1 MHLKGGRKRTRMHDS
16 APKASKKPDIPDGV
30 MVKWQRIVDLMA
42 KTIGVP
48 AGLIMRVDPPQI
60 EVFISS
66 ATKGNPYKQGER
78 ADLNTGLYCEQV
90 MQQRSPLLVPDAL
103 QDPQWD
109 HNPDIALGMVYYFGF
124 PLVWP
129 DGEIFGTMCVL
140 DREDNPQA
148 ATYKELLSE
157 FQYIIE
163 GDLRIM
169 FEAFEREQVV
179 RLELAEAD
187 FAYRIVADYTYD
199 WEYWVNPDDTIRY
212 MSASAE
218 RITGYT
224 HQQFIDNP
232 PLRWE
237 IIVPEDRDIWDRHY
251 AEERRDPKFY
261 EVQFRIRRKDG
272 QIRWI
277 EHACQP
283 VKSPSGEFWGH
294 RVSNRDITPS
304 KHAEEALRRSEQSL
318 SEAQR
323 IAHLGN
329 WDWNILANELSW
341 SDEVYRIFGLRPGEF
356 GATYDAFLAS
366 VHPDDRNAV
375 KKAVDESLVS
385 PHTPYSI
392 EHRVVLP
399 DGSERIVHERGEV
412 TFNET
417 GNPVRMIGTVHDIT
431 ELKKAEVE
439 AFHARRELMRIERVS
454 HMGELTASLA
464 HELNQ
469 PLTAILSN
477 ARAALRFLQS
487 DRLDLVELRE
497 ILQDIANDDKR
508 ASDIIRG
515 VRSML
520 KQEEVEQETISIN
533 DIVRDMISLFHS
545 EAIIR
550 NIEVEMNLTE
560 PSPSVHVDRVQIQQV
575 ILNLIMNAAEIMSQS
590 GTENRKIIL
599 QTRPID
605 RGTVQV
611 AMRDFGPG
619 IAEKDLDHIFEP
631 FFTTKRSG
639 LGMGLSISR
648 TIIEAHGGRIWVEN
662 NPDKGVT
669 FYFEIPV
676 LTNSDQ

>member
-1 MHLKGGRKRTRMHDS
+1 MHGR
-16 APKASKKPDIPDGV
+16 AQKASKNPVIPDELV
-30 MVKWQRIVDLMA
+30 IKWQRIIDLMV
-42 KTIGVP
+42 KTVGVP
-48 AGLIMRVDPPQI
+48 AGLIMKVDPPQI

-66 ATKGNPYKQGER
+66 ATEGNPYKKGER
-78 ADLNTGLYCEQV
+78 ADLNTGLYCEMV
-90 MQQRSPLLVPDAL
+90 IKQRGPLLIPDAL

-109 HNPDIALGMVYYFGF
+109 HNPGIALGMIYYFGF

-129 DGEIFGTMCVL
+129 DGEIFGTLCVL
-140 DREDNPQA
+140 DRKDNPHA
-148 ATYKELLSE
+148 STYKDLLYE
-157 FQYIIE
+157 FQQIIE
-163 GDLRIM
+163 GDLRII
-169 FEAFEREQVV
+169 FEAAAREEIV
-179 RLELAEAD
+179 RLELEEVE
-187 FAYRIVADYTYD
+187 FAHRIVTDFTYD
-199 WEYWVNPDDTIRY
+199 WEYWVNPDETIRY

-224 HQQFIDNP
+224 NQQFIDNP

-283 VKSPSGEFWGH
+283 VKSPSGEFWGL
-294 RVSNRDITPS
+294 RVSNRDITPR
-304 KHAEEALRRSEQSL
+304 KQTEEALRRSEQSL
-318 SEAQR
+318 TEAQR

-329 WDWNILANELSW
+329 WDWNIVTNELSW
-341 SDEVYRIFGLRPGEF
+341 SDEVYRIFGLKPREF

-366 VHPDDRNAV
+366 VHPDDRDAV
-375 KKAVDESLVS
+375 KKAVDESLAD

-392 EHRVVLP
+392 EHRVVRS

-412 TFNET
+412 TFDET
-417 GNPVRMIGTVHDIT
+417 GKPVRMIGTVHDIT
-431 ELKKAEVE
+431 ELKRAEIE
-439 AFHARRELMRIERVS
+439 SYRTRRELQRMERVS
-454 HMGELTASLA
+454 RMGELTASLA

-487 DRLDLVELRE
+487 DRLDLAELRE

-520 KQEEVEQETISIN
+520 KQEDIEQETISIN
-533 DIVRDMISLFHS
+533 DVLHDMISLFHS

-550 NIEVEMNLTE
+550 NIEVEMDLAD
-560 PSPSVHVDRVQIQQV
+560 PLPLVHVDRVQIQQV
-575 ILNLIMNAAEIMSQS
+575 ILNLIMNAAEIMSHS
-590 GTENRKIIL
+590 EPGGKKIIL
-599 QTRPID
+599 QTRLID
-605 RGTVQV
+605 HDAVQV
-611 AMRDFGPG
+611 AVRDFGPG
-619 IAEKDLDHIFEP
+619 IAEKDLDHIFDP

-648 TIIEAHGGRIWVEN
+648 SIIEAHGGRIWVAN

-676 LTNSDQ
+676 LNDK

>member
-1 MHLKGGRKRTRMHDS
+1 MHGRAQKT
-16 APKASKKPDIPDGV
+16 SKNPDIPDEII
-30 MVKWQRIVDLMA
+30 VKWQRIVDLMA
-42 KTIGVP
+42 RIVGVP
-48 AGLIMRVDPPQI
+48 TGLIMRVDPPQI

-66 ATKGNPYKQGER
+66 ATEGNPYKQGKR
-78 ADLNTGLYCEQV
+78 ADLNTGLYCETV
-90 MQQRSPLLVPDAL
+90 MKERGPLLVPDAL

-109 HNPDIALGMVYYFGF
+109 HNPDIALGMIYYHGF
-124 PLVWP
+124 PLAWP

-140 DREDNPQA
+140 DSKDNPHA
-148 ATYKELLSE
+148 STYKDLLSE
-157 FQYIIE
+157 FQHIVE

-169 FEAFEREQVV
+169 FEAAERKQLVH
-179 RLELAEAD
+179 LAWEEVE
-187 FAYRIVADYTYD
+187 FAYRIVTDFTYD

-224 HQQFIDNP
+224 NQQFIDNP
-232 PLRWE
+232 RLRWE

-283 VKSPSGEFWGH
+283 VKSPSGEFWGL
-294 RVSNRDITPS
+294 RVSNRDITPR
-304 KHAEEALRRSEQSL
+304 KQAEEALRRSEQSL
-318 SEAQR
+318 AEAQR

-329 WDWNILANELSW
+329 WDWNIATNELRW
-341 SDEVYRIFGLRPGEF
+341 SDEVYRIFGLQPREF
-356 GATYDAFLAS
+356 GATYEAFLAS
-366 VHPDDRNAV
+366 VHPDDRDAV
-375 KKAVDESLVS
+375 KKAVDESFAD

-392 EHRVVLP
+392 EHRVIRL
-399 DGSERIVHERGEV
+399 DGSERIVHERGEA
-412 TFNET
+412 TFDET
-417 GNPVRMIGTVHDIT
+417 GKPIRMIGTVHDIT
-431 ELKKAEVE
+431 ELKRAEIE
-439 AFHARRELMRIERVS
+439 SYRARRELLRMERVS
-454 HMGELTASLA
+454 RMGELTASLA

-487 DRLDLVELRE
+487 DRLDLGELRE

-520 KQEEVEQETISIN
+520 KQEEVEQDTISIN

-550 NIEVEMNLTE
+550 NIEVEMDLAD
-560 PSPSVHVDRVQIQQV
+560 PLPLVHVDRVQIQQV
-575 ILNLIMNAAEIMSQS
+575 ILNLIMNASEIMSHS
-590 GTENRKIIL
+590 EPGGRKIIL
-599 QTRPID
+599 KTCPID
-605 RGTVQV
+605 HDMVQV
-611 AMRDFGPG
+611 AVRDFGPG
-619 IAEKDLDHIFEP
+619 IEEKDLDHIFNP

-648 TIIEAHGGRIWVEN
+648 SIIEAHGGRIWVEN

-669 FYFEIPV
+669 FYFEIPI
-676 LTNSDQ
+676 LTDSNQ

>member
-1 MHLKGGRKRTRMHDS
+1 MHDS
-16 APKASKKPDIPDGV
+16 AQKASKKPDIPDEV
-30 MVKWQRIVDLMA
+30 IVKWQRIVDLMA
-42 KTIGVP
+42 KTVGVP

-60 EVFISS
+60 EVFVSS
-66 ATKGNPYKQGER
+66 ATGGNPYEQGER
-78 ADLNTGLYCEQV
+78 ADLNTGLYCETV
-90 MQQRSPLLVPDAL
+90 MKQRSPLLVPDAL
-103 QDPQWD
+103 HDPEWD
-109 HNPDIALGMVYYFGF
+109 HNPAIALGMIYYFGF

-140 DREDNPQA
+140 DSKDTPHA
-148 ATYKELLSE
+148 STYKDLFSE
-157 FQYIIE
+157 FQHIIE
-163 GDLRIM
+163 GDLRII
-169 FEAFEREQVV
+169 FEAAEREEIV
-179 RLELAEAD
+179 RLELEEAEL
-187 FAYRIVADYTYD
+187 AYRIITDFTYD

-224 HQQFIDNP
+224 NQQFIDNP

-237 IIVPEDRDIWDRHY
+237 IIVPEDRDIWDRHH

-283 VKSPSGEFWGH
+283 VKSPSGEFWGL
-294 RVSNRDITPS
+294 RVSNRDITPR
-304 KHAEEALRRSEQSL
+304 KQTEEALRRSEQSL
-318 SEAQR
+318 AEAQR

-329 WDWNILANELSW
+329 WDWNIVTNELSW
-341 SDEVYRIFGLRPGEF
+341 SDEVYRIFGLKPREF
-356 GATYDAFLAS
+356 GATYEAFLAS
-366 VHPDDRNAV
+366 VHLDDRDAV
-375 KKAVDESLVS
+375 KKAVDESLAD
-385 PHTPYSI
+385 PQTPYSI
-392 EHRVVLP
+392 EHRVVRS

-412 TFNET
+412 TFDET
-417 GNPVRMIGTVHDIT
+417 GKPVRMIGTVHDIT
-431 ELKKAEVE
+431 ELKRAEIE
-439 AFHARRELMRIERVS
+439 SYRARRELQRMERVS
-454 HMGELTASLA
+454 RMGELTASLA

-487 DRLDLVELRE
+487 DRLDLAELRE

-520 KQEEVEQETISIN
+520 KQEAMEQETIAIN
-533 DIVRDMISLFHS
+533 DMLRDMVSLFHS

-550 NIEVEMNLTE
+550 NIELEMDLAD
-560 PSPSVHVDRVQIQQV
+560 PLPLVDVDRVQIQQV
-575 ILNLIMNAAEIMSQS
+575 ILNLIMNAAEIMSYS
-590 GTENRKIIL
+590 EPENRRIIL
-599 QTRPID
+599 KTRPID
-605 RGTVQV
+605 HGTVQV
-611 AMRDFGPG
+611 AVRDFGPG
-619 IAEKDLDHIFEP
+619 IAEKDLDHIFDP

-648 TIIEAHGGRIWVEN
+648 SIIEAHGGRIWVKN

-669 FYFEIPV
+669 FYFELPV
-676 LTNSDQ
+676 LSDSNQ

>member
-1 MHLKGGRKRTRMHDS
+1 MHGRAQKT
-16 APKASKKPDIPDGV
+16 SKNPDIPDEII
-30 MVKWQRIVDLMA
+30 VKWQRIVDLMA
-42 KTIGVP
+42 RIVGVP
-48 AGLIMRVDPPQI
+48 TGLIMRVDPPQI

-66 ATKGNPYKQGER
+66 ATEGNPYKQGKR
-78 ADLNTGLYCEQV
+78 ADLNTGLYCETV
-90 MQQRSPLLVPDAL
+90 MKERGPLLVPDAL

-109 HNPDIALGMVYYFGF
+109 HNPDIALGMIYYHGF
-124 PLVWP
+124 PLAWP

-140 DREDNPQA
+140 DSKDNPHA
-148 ATYKELLSE
+148 STYKDLLSE
-157 FQYIIE
+157 FQHIVE

-169 FEAFEREQVV
+169 FEAAERKQLVH
-179 RLELAEAD
+179 LAWEEVE
-187 FAYRIVADYTYD
+187 FAYRIVTDFTYD

-224 HQQFIDNP
+224 NQQFIDNP
-232 PLRWE
+232 RLRWE

-283 VKSPSGEFWGH
+283 VKSPSGEFWGL
-294 RVSNRDITPS
+294 RVSNRDITPR
-304 KHAEEALRRSEQSL
+304 KQAEEALRRSEQSL
-318 SEAQR
+318 AEAQR

-329 WDWNILANELSW
+329 WDWNIATNELRW
-341 SDEVYRIFGLRPGEF
+341 SDEVYRIFGLQPREF
-356 GATYDAFLAS
+356 GATYEAFLAS
-366 VHPDDRNAV
+366 VHPDDRDAV
-375 KKAVDESLVS
+375 KKAVDESFADPL
-385 PHTPYSI
+385 TPYSI
-392 EHRVVLP
+392 EHRVIRL
-399 DGSERIVHERGEV
+399 DGSERIVHERGEA
-412 TFNET
+412 TFDET
-417 GNPVRMIGTVHDIT
+417 GKPIRMIGTVHDIT
-431 ELKKAEVE
+431 ELKRAEIE
-439 AFHARRELMRIERVS
+439 SYRARRELLRMERVS
-454 HMGELTASLA
+454 RMGELTASLA

-487 DRLDLVELRE
+487 DRLDLGELRE

-520 KQEEVEQETISIN
+520 KQEEVEQDTISIN

-550 NIEVEMNLTE
+550 NIEVEMDLAD
-560 PSPSVHVDRVQIQQV
+560 PLPLVHVDRVQIQQV
-575 ILNLIMNAAEIMSQS
+575 ILNLIMNASEIMSHS
-590 GTENRKIIL
+590 EPGGRKIIL
-599 QTRPID
+599 KTCPID
-605 RGTVQV
+605 HDMVQV
-611 AMRDFGPG
+611 AVRDFGPG
-619 IAEKDLDHIFEP
+619 IEEKDLDHIFNP

-648 TIIEAHGGRIWVEN
+648 SIIEAHGGRIWVEN

-669 FYFEIPV
+669 FYFEIPI
-676 LTNSDQ
+676 LTDSNQ

>member
-1 MHLKGGRKRTRMHDS
+1 MHNR
-16 APKASKKPDIPDGV
+16 AQKASKKPNIPDEV
-30 MVKWQRIVDLMA
+30 TVKWQGIVDLMA
-42 KTIGVP
+42 KTVGVS
-48 AGLIMRVDPPQI
+48 AGLIMKVDPPQI

-66 ATKGNPYKQGER
+66 ATEGNPYKHGER
-78 ADLNTGLYCEQV
+78 ADLNTGLYCETV
-90 MQQRSPLLVPDAL
+90 MKQRSPLLVPDAL
-103 QDPQWD
+103 HDPQWD
-109 HNPDIALGMVYYFGF
+109 HNPDIELGMIYYLGY

-129 DGEIFGTMCVL
+129 DGEIFGTICVL
-140 DREDNPQA
+140 DNKDNPHA
-148 ATYKELLSE
+148 STYEDLFSE
-157 FQYIIE
+157 FQHIIE

-169 FEAFEREQVV
+169 FEAAEREQLV
-179 RLELAEAD
+179 RLELEEAD
-187 FAYRIVADYTYD
+187 FAYRIVADFTYD
-199 WEYWVNPDDTIRY
+199 WEYWVNPDGTIRY
-212 MSASAE
+212 MSFSAE

-224 HQQFIDNP
+224 NKQFIDNP

-251 AEERRDPKFY
+251 AEERRAQKFY

-283 VKSPSGEFWGH
+283 VKGPSGEFWGL
-294 RVSNRDITPS
+294 RVSNRDITPR
-304 KHAEEALRRSEQSL
+304 KHTEEALRRSEQSL
-318 SEAQR
+318 AEAQR

-329 WDWNILANELSW
+329 WDWNIVTNELSW
-341 SDEVYRIFGLRPGEF
+341 SDEVYRIFGLRPREF
-356 GATYDAFLAS
+356 GATYEAFLAS
-366 VHPDDRNAV
+366 VHSDDRDAV
-375 KKAVDESLVS
+375 KKAVDESLVD

-392 EHRVVLP
+392 DHRVIRP

-412 TFNET
+412 TFGET
-417 GNPVRMIGTVHDIT
+417 RKPIRMIGTVHDIT

-439 AFHARRELMRIERVS
+439 AFRARRELMRIERVS
-454 HMGELTASLA
+454 RMGELTASLA

-487 DRLDLVELRE
+487 DRLDLAELRE

-520 KQEEVEQETISIN
+520 KQEEIEQETISIN
-533 DIVRDMISLFHS
+533 DVLRDMISLFHS

-550 NIEVEMNLTE
+550 NIEVEMDLPDTL
-560 PSPSVHVDRVQIQQV
+560 PLVHVDRVQIQQV
-575 ILNLIMNAAEIMSQS
+575 ILNLIMNAAEIMSHKEPE
-590 GTENRKIIL
+590 GRKIIL

-605 RGTVQV
+605 HGAVQV
-611 AMRDFGPG
+611 AVRDFGPG

-648 TIIEAHGGRIWVEN
+648 SIIEAHGGRIWVAN

-669 FYFEIPV
+669 FYIEIPV
-676 LTNSDQ
+676 LTTSNQ

>member
-1 MHLKGGRKRTRMHDS
+1 MHES
-16 APKASKKPDIPDGV
+16 AQKASKKPDIANEVIG
-30 MVKWQRIVDLMA
+30 KWQRIVDLMA
-42 KTIGVP
+42 KTVGVP

-60 EVFISS
+60 EVFVSS
-66 ATKGNPYKQGER
+66 ETGGNPYEQGER
-78 ADLNTGLYCEQV
+78 ADLDSGLYCETV
-90 MQQRSPLLVPDAL
+90 MKQRSPLLVPDAL
-103 QDPQWD
+103 HDPEWD
-109 HNPDIALGMVYYFGF
+109 HNPDITLGMIYYFGF
-124 PLVWP
+124 PLEWP
-129 DGEIFGTMCVL
+129 DGEIFGTLCVL
-140 DREDNPQA
+140 DRKDNSQA
-148 ATYKELLSE
+148 STYKDLLYE
-157 FQYIIE
+157 FQHIIE

-169 FEAFEREQVV
+169 FEGAEREEVM
-179 RLELAEAD
+179 RLELEEAD
-187 FAYRIVADYTYD
+187 FAYRIVTDYTYD

-212 MSASAE
+212 MSSSVE

-224 HQQFIDNP
+224 NQQFIDNP

-251 AEERRDPKFY
+251 AEERQDPSFY

-272 QIRWI
+272 EIRWI

-283 VKSPSGEFWGH
+283 VKGPHGEFWGL
-294 RVSNRDITPS
+294 RVSNRDITPR

-318 SEAQR
+318 AEAQR

-329 WDWNILANELSW
+329 WDWDIATDKLRW
-341 SDEVYRIFGLRPGEF
+341 SDEVYRIFGLQPQEF
-356 GATYDAFLAS
+356 GATYEAFLAS
-366 VHPDDRNAV
+366 VHPDDRDAV
-375 KKAVDESLVS
+375 KKAVDVSLVD
-385 PHTPYSI
+385 PNTPYSI
-392 EHRVVLP
+392 DHRVIRQ

-412 TFNET
+412 TLDET
-417 GNPVRMIGTVHDIT
+417 GEPVRMVGTVHDIT
-431 ELKKAEVE
+431 ELKKAEFESYRV
-439 AFHARRELMRIERVS
+439 RRELQRMERVS
-454 HMGELTASLA
+454 RMGELTASLA

-477 ARAALRFLQS
+477 ARAAMRFLQS
-487 DRLDLVELRE
+487 DRLDLGELRE
-497 ILQDIANDDKR
+497 ILEDIANDDKR

-533 DIVRDMISLFHS
+533 DVLRDMIFLFHS

-550 NIEVEMNLTE
+550 NIEVELDLAD
-560 PSPSVHVDRVQIQQV
+560 PLPLVHVDRVQIQQV
-575 ILNLIMNAAEIMSQS
+575 ILNLIMNAAEIMSHS
-590 GTENRKIIL
+590 GPENRKIIL

-605 RGTVQV
+605 HGTVQV
-611 AMRDFGPG
+611 AVRDFGPG

-648 TIIEAHGGRIWVEN
+648 SIIEAHGGRIWVAN

-669 FYFEIPV
+669 FYFELPV
-676 LTNSDQ
+676 LSDK

>member
-1 MHLKGGRKRTRMHDS
+1 MHDR
-16 APKASKKPDIPDGV
+16 AQKASKKPNIPDEV
-30 MVKWQRIVDLMA
+30 TVKWQRIVDLMA
-42 KTIGVP
+42 KTVGVP
-48 AGLIMRVDPPQI
+48 AGLIMKVDPPQI

-66 ATKGNPYKQGER
+66 ATEGNPYKQGER
-78 ADLNTGLYCEQV
+78 ADLNTGLYCETV
-90 MQQRSPLLVPDAL
+90 MKQRSPLLVPDAL
-103 QDPQWD
+103 HDPQWD
-109 HNPDIALGMVYYFGF
+109 HNPDIELGMIYYLGY

-129 DGEIFGTMCVL
+129 DGEIFGTICVL
-140 DREDNPQA
+140 DKKDNPHA
-148 ATYKELLSE
+148 STYKDLISE
-157 FQYIIE
+157 FQHIIE

-169 FEAFEREQVV
+169 FEAAEREQLV
-179 RLELAEAD
+179 RLELEEAD
-187 FAYRIVADYTYD
+187 FAYRIVADFTYD
-199 WEYWVNPDDTIRY
+199 WEYWVNPDGTIRY
-212 MSASAE
+212 MSSSAE

-224 HQQFIDNP
+224 NKQFIDNP
-232 PLRWE
+232 PLRWK

-272 QIRWI
+272 EIRWI

-283 VKSPSGEFWGH
+283 VKGPSGEFGGL
-294 RVSNRDITPS
+294 RVSNRDITPR
-304 KHAEEALRRSEQSL
+304 KQAEEALRRSEQGL
-318 SEAQR
+318 AEAQR

-329 WDWNILANELSW
+329 WDWNIATDELHW
-341 SDEVYRIFGLRPGEF
+341 SDEVYRIFGLRPREF
-356 GATYDAFLAS
+356 GATYEAFLAS
-366 VHPDDRNAV
+366 VHPDDRDAV
-375 KKAVDESLVS
+375 KKAVDESLAD
-385 PHTPYSI
+385 PHTHYSI
-392 EHRVVLP
+392 DHRVIRP

-412 TFNET
+412 TFDET
-417 GNPVRMIGTVHDIT
+417 GKPIRMIGTVHDIT

-439 AFHARRELMRIERVS
+439 AFRARRELMRIERVS
-454 HMGELTASLA
+454 RMGELTASLA

-487 DRLDLVELRE
+487 DRLDLAELRE

-520 KQEEVEQETISIN
+520 KQEEIEQETISIN
-533 DIVRDMISLFHS
+533 DVLRDMISLFHS

-550 NIEVEMNLTE
+550 NIEVEMDLPDTL
-560 PSPSVHVDRVQIQQV
+560 PLIHVDRVQIQQV
-575 ILNLIMNAAEIMSQS
+575 ILNLIMNAAEIMSHKEPE
-590 GTENRKIIL
+590 GRKIIL

-605 RGTVQV
+605 HGAVQV
-611 AMRDFGPG
+611 AVRDFGPG
-619 IAEKDLDHIFEP
+619 ITEKDLDHIFEP

-648 TIIEAHGGRIWVEN
+648 SIIEAHGGRIWVAN

-669 FYFEIPV
+669 FYIELPV
-676 LTNSDQ
+676 LTTSNQ

>member
-1 MHLKGGRKRTRMHDS
+1 MHDR
-16 APKASKKPDIPDGV
+16 AQKASTKPNIPDEV
-30 MVKWQRIVDLMA
+30 IVKWQRIVDLMA
-42 KTIGVP
+42 KTVGVP
-48 AGLIMRVDPPQI
+48 AGLIMKVDPPQI

-66 ATKGNPYKQGER
+66 ATEGNPYKHGER
-78 ADLNTGLYCEQV
+78 ADLNTGLYCETV
-90 MQQRSPLLVPDAL
+90 MKQRSPLLVPDAL
-103 QDPQWD
+103 HDPQWD
-109 HNPDIALGMVYYFGF
+109 HNPDIELGMIYYFGF

-129 DGEIFGTMCVL
+129 DGEIFGTICVL
-140 DREDNPQA
+140 DNKDNPQA
-148 ATYKELLSE
+148 STYKELLSE

-169 FEAFEREQVV
+169 FEAAEREQIV

-187 FAYRIVADYTYD
+187 FAYRIVADFTYD

-212 MSASAE
+212 MSFSAE

-224 HQQFIDNP
+224 NKHFIDKP
-232 PLRWE
+232 SLRWE
-237 IIVPEDRDIWDRHY
+237 IIVPEDREIWDRHY
-251 AEERRDPKFY
+251 AEERRDSKFY

-283 VKSPSGEFWGH
+283 VKGPSGEFWGL
-294 RVSNRDITPS
+294 RVSNRDITPR

-318 SEAQR
+318 AEAQR

-329 WDWNILANELSW
+329 WDWNIVTNELSW
-341 SDEVYRIFGLRPGEF
+341 SDEVYRIFGLQPREF
-356 GATYDAFLAS
+356 GATYEAFLAS
-366 VHPDDRNAV
+366 VHPDDRDAV
-375 KKAVDESLVS
+375 KKAVDASLADLY
-385 PHTPYSI
+385 TQYSI
-392 EHRVVLP
+392 EHRVVRP
-399 DGSERIVHERGEV
+399 DGSERIVHERGEM
-412 TFNET
+412 TFDKT
-417 GNPVRMIGTVHDIT
+417 GKPVRMIGTVHDIT

-439 AFHARRELMRIERVS
+439 AFRARRELMRIERVS
-454 HMGELTASLA
+454 RMGELTASLA

-487 DRLDLVELRE
+487 DRLDLAELRD

-520 KQEEVEQETISIN
+520 KQEEIEQETISIN
-533 DIVRDMISLFHS
+533 DVLREMISLFHS

-550 NIEVEMNLTE
+550 NIEVEMDLAD
-560 PSPSVHVDRVQIQQV
+560 PLPSVHVDRVQIQQV
-575 ILNLIMNAAEIMSQS
+575 ILNLIMNAAEIMSHKEPE
-590 GTENRKIIL
+590 GRKIIL
-599 QTRPID
+599 KTRPMD
-605 RGTVQV
+605 YGAVQV
-611 AMRDFGPG
+611 AVRDFGPG

-648 TIIEAHGGRIWVEN
+648 SIIEAHGGRIWVAN

-669 FYFEIPV
+669 FYLEIPV
-676 LTNSDQ
+676 VTTSDQ